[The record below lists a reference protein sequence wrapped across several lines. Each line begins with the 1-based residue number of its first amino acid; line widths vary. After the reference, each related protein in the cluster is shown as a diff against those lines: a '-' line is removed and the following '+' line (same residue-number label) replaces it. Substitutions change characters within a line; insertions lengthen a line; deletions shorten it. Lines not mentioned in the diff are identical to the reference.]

1 MSGHIAKGEFDREA
15 RRILPRLMVAGA
27 RLVPVPGGLRYGVET
42 VRTRGGKPRTRIDA
56 RFVAAFHKAALIEK
70 MEDDAY
76 RLTAEGEAFVARA
89 QSPGDGFRAQ
99 HRVDGVR
106 HIDGRGADA
115 PRGLARTPVNLAE
128 TPLGWL
134 RRRKGADG
142 KPLISETQ
150 YEAGER
156 LRADFTTA
164 QMTPRVTANWSLPL
178 SSSQRNAGGQVEA
191 SGVALA
197 ARERFYRA
205 LEAAGPGLADALV
218 DVCCHLH
225 GLEAAERRMGWPQ
238 RAGKVVLAIAL
249 DRLAEHYGF
258 YGPAEKS
265 RRLRLWRK
273 DMDREGSVPNE

>member
-1 MSGHIAKGEFDREA
+1 MNGSIAKSEFDREA
-15 RRILPRLMVAGA
+15 RRILPGLTMPGA
-27 RLVPVPGGLRYGVET
+27 RLVPVAGSLRYGVET
-42 VRTRGGKPRTRIDA
+42 PRTRGDKPRTRIDA

-70 MEDDAY
+70 DEGETY
-76 RLTAEGEAFVARA
+76 VLTAEGEAFVART
-89 QSPGDGFRAQ
+89 QSPADGFRAQ
-99 HRVDGVR
+99 HRVEGVR
-106 HIDGRGADA
+106 HVDGRGADA
-115 PRGLARTPVNLAE
+115 PRGLARTAVNLAE

-178 SSSQRNAGGQVEA
+178 SSSQRNAGGQIEA
-191 SGVALA
+191 GDVALA

-218 DVCCHLH
+218 DVCCHLN

-249 DRLAEHYGF
+249 DRLAQHYGF
-258 YGPAEKS
+258 YGPAETS

-273 DMDREGSVPNE
+273 ETEQGGGP